1 MHIYKLVCKVN
12 KKTYIGLSE
21 LEPYIDDLDLPKS
34 VQEDLIDYGKDKF
47 NLLKICELNNKEKAE
62 FRAETLAE
70 NEEHLYEED
79 PEESIKVEEVEPEEE

>member
-1 MHIYKLVCKVN
+1 MHIYKLVCTAN

-21 LEPYIDDLDLPKS
+21 IEPYIDDLDLPKS

-70 NEEHLYEED
+70 KEEHLYEED
-79 PEESIKVEEVEPEEE
+79 PIEEEVEPEEE